1 MNQPTPSN
9 KFRIQPLLLIAIS
22 GLLAALVAIFVF
34 KVAVGPVLNYG
45 LIGAMILSHFWMHTG
60 HTGHGG
66 HQEQSPLSKT
76 GDQLS
81 PVPVENERK
90 HGCH

>member
-1 MNQPTPSN
+1 MNQTNPSN
-9 KFRIQPLLLIAIS
+9 KLRIQPFVLVTVA

-34 KVAVGPVLNYG
+34 KVSVGLVINYG
-45 LIGAMILSHFWMHTG
+45 LIGAMILSHFWMHAG

-76 GDQLS
+76 GDRLS
-81 PVPVENERK
+81 PVPVENEHK